1 MLYNSVSDY
10 FSLPNVFDIFGNKVY
25 SELLP
30 INIQFYLNLDTE
42 LLSSTL
48 SLNNSVNLNF
58 NNDLLMPNKGLL
70 NDITT
75 NLLNEIE
82 FLSIPKNNAEKM
94 SNIFPE
100 HRNNIEIIEILSLDT
115 NTSYLQNLSTPDFK
129 LYYPEPFVAS
139 PSFIHE
145 EV

>member
-1 MLYNSVSDY
+1 MLYNSFSDY
-10 FSLPNVFDIFGNKVY
+10 FSLPTIFDIFGNKIY
-25 SELLP
+25 SGFLP
-30 INIQFYLNLDTE
+30 LNIEFYLNLDNE
-42 LLSSTL
+42 VLSTPLNL
-48 SLNNSVNLNF
+48 SLHNNLKVF
-58 NNDLLMPNKGLL
+58 NEGLL
-70 NDITT
+70 NNITS
-75 NLLNEIE
+75 NLISEIE

-94 SNIFPE
+94 ISIFPE
-100 HRNNIEIIEILSLDT
+100 YKNNIEIIEILSLDT